1 MIDLNKHKDLF
12 IYLILSI
19 LFAITIQQFA
29 FYKGNSLHLLHAIKD
44 FESNKLQY
52 DWIANQTDHLPLFT
66 YFNNIIL
73 KIFSINFL
81 YLVHFILLSFCALFL
96 FLICKNIFEDL
107 NKISLS
113 LLWFSLFMFVYHEH
127 SLFGGVA
134 GQDVIN
140 EGYQPASYGVLFFIG
155 IYLYLIK
162 KNSYSIFFICLSASF
177 HPSYVLHSGFL
188 IIGILGYFFFQ
199 KEYKKFLKILVL
211 YSILIL
217 PITIYVIYNFLLLD
231 NEIILKGQ
239 NILLDRI
246 PHHASIENWF
256 SYKDL
261 ISILVYIVSI
271 TLIYQNKRIFIPL
284 SIFGFFSISL
294 TLIQFLTEIDSLAFT
309 FPWRTSVF
317 LMPLSTMII
326 ISFFLKKFLT
336 NKSNLNLLSSFIFI
350 FIWSFFFINNHF
362 LKDANRD
369 FYKKLELTEKININ
383 YESIN
388 RLLIPVDLMFIRMNT
403 GLPIFVDWKHHAF
416 KYSEIII
423 WKQRLDLA
431 QKFYSNQNLDSRKL
445 ILKEI
450 DLIEKISHILIDSKN
465 LPNNCKS
472 LIDDKK
478 FALVDAKLCY
488 NLD

>member
-1 MIDLNKHKDLF
+1 MIDQNKHKDLF
-12 IYLILSI
+12 IYLILSV

-29 FYKGNSLHLLHAIKD
+29 FYKGNSLHLLYAIKD
-44 FESNKLQY
+44 FEFNKLQY
-52 DWIANQTDHLPLFT
+52 DWIANQTNHLPLFT

-73 KIFSINFL
+73 KIFPVNFL
-81 YLVHFILLSFCALFL
+81 HSVHFILLSSCALFL
-96 FLICKNIFEDL
+96 FLICKYIFEDL

-162 KNSYSIFFICLSASF
+162 KNSYAIFFICLSASF

-211 YSILIL
+211 YSVLIL

-239 NILLDRI
+239 NILLERI

-271 TLIYQNKRIFIPL
+271 ILVYKNKRIFIPL

-294 TLIQFLTEIDSLAFT
+294 TLIQFLTEIDSLALS
-309 FPWRTSVF
+309 FPWRASVF
-317 LMPLSTMII
+317 LMPLSIMII
-326 ISFFLKKFLT
+326 ISYFLKKFLT
-336 NKSNLNLLSSFIFI
+336 NKSNLNLLSSFVFI
-350 FIWSFFFINNHF
+350 FIWSFFLINNHF
-362 LKDANRD
+362 LKDANKD
-369 FYKKLELTEKININ
+369 FYKELELTEKININ
-383 YESIN
+383 YKSIN
-388 RLLIPVDLMFIRMNT
+388 RLLIPVNLMNIRMNT

-416 KYSEIII
+416 KYNEIII
-423 WKQRLDLA
+423 WKQRLDLV
-431 QKFYSNQNLDSRKL
+431 QKFYKTKNYDFQKLNL
-445 ILKEI
+445 IEI
-450 DLIEKISHILIDSKN
+450 MKIEKISHILIEKDKLTKN
-465 LPNNCKS
+465 CVN
-472 LIDDKK
+472 LINDDIY
-478 FALVDAKLCY
+478 ALIEVKECY
-488 NLD
+488 

>member
-1 MIDLNKHKDLF
+1 MIDQNKHKDLF
-12 IYLILSI
+12 IYLILSV

-29 FYKGNSLHLLHAIKD
+29 FYKGNSLHLLYAIKD
-44 FESNKLQY
+44 FEFNKLQY
-52 DWIANQTDHLPLFT
+52 DWIANQTNHLPLFT

-73 KIFSINFL
+73 KIFPVNFL
-81 YLVHFILLSFCALFL
+81 HSVHFILLSSCALFL
-96 FLICKNIFEDL
+96 FLICKYIFEDL

-162 KNSYSIFFICLSASF
+162 KNSYAIFFICLSASF

-239 NILLDRI
+239 NILLERI

-271 TLIYQNKRIFIPL
+271 ILVYKNKRIFIPL
-284 SIFGFFSISL
+284 GIFGFFSISL
-294 TLIQFLTEIDSLAFT
+294 TLIQFLTEIDSLALT
-309 FPWRTSVF
+309 FPWRASVF
-317 LMPLSTMII
+317 LMPLSIMII
-326 ISFFLKKFLT
+326 ISYFLKKFLT
-336 NKSNLNLLSSFIFI
+336 NKSNLNLLSSFVFI
-350 FIWSFFFINNHF
+350 FIWSFFLINNHF
-362 LKDANRD
+362 LKDANKD
-369 FYKKLELTEKININ
+369 FYKELELTEKININ
-383 YESIN
+383 YKSIN
-388 RLLIPVDLMFIRMNT
+388 RLLIPVNLMNIRMNT

-416 KYSEIII
+416 KYNEIII
-423 WKQRLDLA
+423 WKQRLDLV
-431 QKFYSNQNLDSRKL
+431 QKFYNTKNYDFQKLNL
-445 ILKEI
+445 IEI
-450 DLIEKISHILIDSKN
+450 MKIEKISHILIEKDKLTKN
-465 LPNNCKS
+465 CVN
-472 LIDDKK
+472 LINDDIY
-478 FALVDAKLCY
+478 ALIEVKECY
-488 NLD
+488 

>member
-1 MIDLNKHKDLF
+1 MIDQNKHKDLF
-12 IYLILSI
+12 IYLILSV

-29 FYKGNSLHLLHAIKD
+29 FYKGNSLHLLYTIKD
-44 FESNKLQY
+44 FEFNKLQY
-52 DWIANQTDHLPLFT
+52 DWIANQTNHLPLFT

-73 KIFSINFL
+73 KIFPVNFL
-81 YLVHFILLSFCALFL
+81 HSVHFILLSSCALFL
-96 FLICKNIFEDL
+96 FLICKYIFEDL

-162 KNSYSIFFICLSASF
+162 KNSYAIFFICLSASF

-239 NILLDRI
+239 NILLERI

-271 TLIYQNKRIFIPL
+271 ILVYKNKRIFIPL
-284 SIFGFFSISL
+284 GIFGFFSISL
-294 TLIQFLTEIDSLAFT
+294 TLIQYLTEIDSLALT
-309 FPWRTSVF
+309 FPWRASVF
-317 LMPLSTMII
+317 LMPLSIMII
-326 ISFFLKKFLT
+326 ISYFLKKFLT
-336 NKSNLNLLSSFIFI
+336 NKSNLNLLSSFVFI
-350 FIWSFFFINNHF
+350 FIWSFFLINNHF
-362 LKDANRD
+362 LKDANKD
-369 FYKKLELTEKININ
+369 FYKELELTEKININ
-383 YESIN
+383 YKSIN
-388 RLLIPVDLMFIRMNT
+388 RLLIPVNLMNIRMNT

-416 KYSEIII
+416 KYNEIII
-423 WKQRLDLA
+423 WKQRLDLV
-431 QKFYSNQNLDSRKL
+431 QKFYNTKNYDFQKLNL
-445 ILKEI
+445 IEI
-450 DLIEKISHILIDSKN
+450 MKIEKISHILIEKDKLTKN
-465 LPNNCKS
+465 CVN
-472 LIDDKK
+472 LINDDIY
-478 FALVDAKLCY
+478 ALIEVKECY
-488 NLD
+488 

>member
-1 MIDLNKHKDLF
+1 MIDQNKHKDLF
-12 IYLILSI
+12 IYLILSV

-29 FYKGNSLHLLHAIKD
+29 FYKGNSLHLLYTIKD
-44 FESNKLQY
+44 FEFNKLQY
-52 DWIANQTDHLPLFT
+52 DWIANQTNHLPLFT

-73 KIFSINFL
+73 KIFPVNFL
-81 YLVHFILLSFCALFL
+81 HSVHFILLSSCALFL
-96 FLICKNIFEDL
+96 FLICKYIFEDL

-162 KNSYSIFFICLSASF
+162 KNSYAIFFICLSASF

-239 NILLDRI
+239 NILLERI

-271 TLIYQNKRIFIPL
+271 ILVYKNKRIFIPL
-284 SIFGFFSISL
+284 GIFGFFSISL
-294 TLIQFLTEIDSLAFT
+294 TLIQFLTEIDSLALT
-309 FPWRTSVF
+309 FPWRASVF
-317 LMPLSTMII
+317 LMPLSIMII
-326 ISFFLKKFLT
+326 ISYFLKKFLT
-336 NKSNLNLLSSFIFI
+336 NKSNLNLLSSFVFI
-350 FIWSFFFINNHF
+350 FIWSFFLINNHF
-362 LKDANRD
+362 LKDANKD
-369 FYKKLELTEKININ
+369 FYKELELTEKININ
-383 YESIN
+383 YKSIN
-388 RLLIPVDLMFIRMNT
+388 RLLIPVNLMNIRMNT

-416 KYSEIII
+416 KYNEIII
-423 WKQRLDLA
+423 WKQRLDLV
-431 QKFYSNQNLDSRKL
+431 QKFYKTKNYDFQKLNL
-445 ILKEI
+445 IEI
-450 DLIEKISHILIDSKN
+450 MKIEKISHILIEKDKLTKN
-465 LPNNCKS
+465 CVN
-472 LIDDKK
+472 LINDDIY
-478 FALVDAKLCY
+478 ALIEVKECY
-488 NLD
+488 

>member
-1 MIDLNKHKDLF
+1 MIDQNKHKDLF
-12 IYLILSI
+12 IYLILSV

-29 FYKGNSLHLLHAIKD
+29 FYKGNSLHLLYTIKD
-44 FESNKLQY
+44 FEFNKLQY
-52 DWIANQTDHLPLFT
+52 DWIANQTNHLPLFT

-73 KIFSINFL
+73 KIFPVNFL
-81 YLVHFILLSFCALFL
+81 HSVHFILLSSCALFL
-96 FLICKNIFEDL
+96 FLICKYIFEDL

-162 KNSYSIFFICLSASF
+162 KNSYAIFFICLSASF

-239 NILLDRI
+239 NILLERI

-271 TLIYQNKRIFIPL
+271 ILVYKNKRIFIPL
-284 SIFGFFSISL
+284 GIFGFFSISL
-294 TLIQFLTEIDSLAFT
+294 TLIQFLTEIDSLALT
-309 FPWRTSVF
+309 FPWRASVF
-317 LMPLSTMII
+317 LMPLSIMII
-326 ISFFLKKFLT
+326 ISYFLKKFLT
-336 NKSNLNLLSSFIFI
+336 NKSNLNLLSSFVFI
-350 FIWSFFFINNHF
+350 FIWSFFLINNHF
-362 LKDANRD
+362 LKDANKD
-369 FYKKLELTEKININ
+369 FYKELELTEKININ
-383 YESIN
+383 YKSIN
-388 RLLIPVDLMFIRMNT
+388 RLLIPVNLMNIRMNT
-403 GLPIFVDWKHHAF
+403 CLPIFVDWKHHAF
-416 KYSEIII
+416 KYNEIII
-423 WKQRLDLA
+423 WKQRLDLV
-431 QKFYSNQNLDSRKL
+431 QKFYNTKNYDFQKLNL
-445 ILKEI
+445 IEI
-450 DLIEKISHILIDSKN
+450 MKIEKISHILIEKDKLTKN
-465 LPNNCKS
+465 CVN
-472 LIDDKK
+472 LINDDIY
-478 FALVDAKLCY
+478 ALIEVKECY
-488 NLD
+488 

>member
-19 LFAITIQQFA
+19 LFTVTIQQFA

-52 DWIANQTDHLPLFT
+52 DWIANQTNHLPLFT

-73 KIFSINFL
+73 KIFPVNFL
-81 YLVHFILLSFCALFL
+81 HSIHFILLSFCALFL
-96 FLICKNIFEDL
+96 FLISKYIFEDL

-113 LLWFSLFMFVYHEH
+113 LLWFSLLIFVYHEH

-140 EGYQPASYGVLFFIG
+140 EGYQPASFGVLFFIG
-155 IYLYLIK
+155 IYFYLIK
-162 KNSYSIFFICLSASF
+162 KNFYAIFFICLSASF

-188 IIGILGYFFFQ
+188 IIGILSYFFFQ
-199 KEYKKFLKILVL
+199 KEYKKLLKILFL

-231 NEIILKGQ
+231 NEIIIKGQ
-239 NILLDRI
+239 NILLERI

-261 ISILVYIVSI
+261 ISIFVYIVSI
-271 TLIYQNKRIFIPL
+271 ILIYKNKRIFIPL

-294 TLIQFLTEIDSLAFT
+294 TLIQFLTEIDSLALT

-317 LMPLSTMII
+317 LMPLSIMII
-326 ISFFLKKFLT
+326 ISYFLKKFLT
-336 NKSNLNLLSSFIFI
+336 NKSNLNLLSSLVFIFT
-350 FIWSFFFINNHF
+350 WSFFLINNHF
-362 LKDANRD
+362 LKDANKD

-383 YESIN
+383 YNSIN
-388 RLLIPVDLMFIRMNT
+388 RLLIPVDLMHIRMNT

-431 QKFYSNQNLDSRKL
+431 QKFYSNQNFDDRKL
-445 ILKEI
+445 ILNEI
-450 DLIEKISHILIDSKN
+450 SLIEKVSHILIKSKN
-465 LPNNCKS
+465 LPDNCKS

-478 FALVDAKLCY
+478 FALVSAKLCY
-488 NLD
+488 GLY

>member
-1 MIDLNKHKDLF
+1 MIDQNKHKDLF
-12 IYLILSI
+12 IYLILSV

-29 FYKGNSLHLLHAIKD
+29 FYKGNSLHLLYTIKD
-44 FESNKLQY
+44 FEFNKLQY
-52 DWIANQTDHLPLFT
+52 DWIANQTNHLPLFT

-73 KIFSINFL
+73 KIFPVNFL
-81 YLVHFILLSFCALFL
+81 HSVHFILLSSCALFL
-96 FLICKNIFEDL
+96 FLICKYIFEDL

-162 KNSYSIFFICLSASF
+162 KNSYAIFFICLSASF

-239 NILLDRI
+239 NILLERI

-271 TLIYQNKRIFIPL
+271 ILVYKNKRIFIPL
-284 SIFGFFSISL
+284 GIFGFFSISL
-294 TLIQFLTEIDSLAFT
+294 TLIQYLTEIDSLALT
-309 FPWRTSVF
+309 FPWRASVF
-317 LMPLSTMII
+317 LMPLSIMII
-326 ISFFLKKFLT
+326 ISYFLKKFLT
-336 NKSNLNLLSSFIFI
+336 NKSNLNLLSSFVFI
-350 FIWSFFFINNHF
+350 FIWSFFLINNHF
-362 LKDANRD
+362 LKDANKD
-369 FYKKLELTEKININ
+369 FYKELELTEKININ
-383 YESIN
+383 YKSIN
-388 RLLIPVDLMFIRMNT
+388 RLLIPVNLMNIRMNT

-416 KYSEIII
+416 KYNEIII
-423 WKQRLDLA
+423 WKQRLDLV
-431 QKFYSNQNLDSRKL
+431 QKFYKTKNYDFQKLNL
-445 ILKEI
+445 IEI
-450 DLIEKISHILIDSKN
+450 MKIEKISHILIEKDKLTKN
-465 LPNNCKS
+465 CVN
-472 LIDDKK
+472 LINDDIY
-478 FALVDAKLCY
+478 ALIEVKECY
-488 NLD
+488 

>member
-1 MIDLNKHKDLF
+1 MIDQNKHKDLF
-12 IYLILSI
+12 IYLILSV

-29 FYKGNSLHLLHAIKD
+29 FYKGNSLHLLYTIKD
-44 FESNKLQY
+44 FEFNKLQY
-52 DWIANQTDHLPLFT
+52 DWIANQTNHLPLFT

-73 KIFSINFL
+73 KIFPVNFL
-81 YLVHFILLSFCALFL
+81 HSVHFILLSSCALFL
-96 FLICKNIFEDL
+96 FLICKYIFEDL

-162 KNSYSIFFICLSASF
+162 KNSYAIFFICLSASF

-239 NILLDRI
+239 NILLERI

-271 TLIYQNKRIFIPL
+271 ILVYKNKRIFIPL
-284 SIFGFFSISL
+284 GIFGFFSISL
-294 TLIQFLTEIDSLAFT
+294 TLIQFLTEIDSLALT
-309 FPWRTSVF
+309 FPWRASVF
-317 LMPLSTMII
+317 LMPLSIMII
-326 ISFFLKKFLT
+326 ISYFLKKFLT
-336 NKSNLNLLSSFIFI
+336 NKSNLNLLSSFVFI
-350 FIWSFFFINNHF
+350 FIWSFFLINNHF
-362 LKDANRD
+362 LKDDNKD
-369 FYKKLELTEKININ
+369 FYKELELTEKININ
-383 YESIN
+383 YKSIN
-388 RLLIPVDLMFIRMNT
+388 RLLIPVNLMNIRMNT

-416 KYSEIII
+416 KYNEIII
-423 WKQRLDLA
+423 WKQRLDLV
-431 QKFYSNQNLDSRKL
+431 QKFYKTKNYDFQKLNL
-445 ILKEI
+445 IEI
-450 DLIEKISHILIDSKN
+450 MKIEKISHILIEKDKLTKN
-465 LPNNCKS
+465 CVN
-472 LIDDKK
+472 LINDDIY
-478 FALVDAKLCY
+478 ALIEVKECY
-488 NLD
+488 

>member
-1 MIDLNKHKDLF
+1 MIDQNKHKDLF
-12 IYLILSI
+12 IYLILSV

-29 FYKGNSLHLLHAIKD
+29 FYKGNSLHLLYAIKD
-44 FESNKLQY
+44 FEFNKLQY
-52 DWIANQTDHLPLFT
+52 DWIANQTNHLPLFT

-73 KIFSINFL
+73 KIFPVNFL
-81 YLVHFILLSFCALFL
+81 HSVHFILLSSCALFL
-96 FLICKNIFEDL
+96 FLICKYIFEDL

-162 KNSYSIFFICLSASF
+162 KNSYAIFFICLSASF

-239 NILLDRI
+239 NILLERI

-271 TLIYQNKRIFIPL
+271 ILVYKNKRIFIPL
-284 SIFGFFSISL
+284 GIFGFFSISL
-294 TLIQFLTEIDSLAFT
+294 TLIQYLTEIDSLALT
-309 FPWRTSVF
+309 FPWRASVF
-317 LMPLSTMII
+317 LMPLSIMII
-326 ISFFLKKFLT
+326 ISYFLKKFLT
-336 NKSNLNLLSSFIFI
+336 NKSNLNLLSSFVFI
-350 FIWSFFFINNHF
+350 FIWSFFLINNHF
-362 LKDANRD
+362 LKDANKD
-369 FYKKLELTEKININ
+369 FYKELELTEKININ
-383 YESIN
+383 YKSIN
-388 RLLIPVDLMFIRMNT
+388 RLLIPVNLMNIRMNT

-416 KYSEIII
+416 KYNEIII
-423 WKQRLDLA
+423 WKQRLDLV
-431 QKFYSNQNLDSRKL
+431 QKFYKTKNYDFQKLNL
-445 ILKEI
+445 IEI
-450 DLIEKISHILIDSKN
+450 MKIEKISHILIEKDKLTKN
-465 LPNNCKS
+465 CVN
-472 LIDDKK
+472 LINDDIY
-478 FALVDAKLCY
+478 ALIEVKECY
-488 NLD
+488 

>member
-1 MIDLNKHKDLF
+1 MIDQNKHKDLF
-12 IYLILSI
+12 IYLILSV

-29 FYKGNSLHLLHAIKD
+29 FYKGNSLHLLYAIKD
-44 FESNKLQY
+44 FEFNKLQY
-52 DWIANQTDHLPLFT
+52 DWIANQTNHLPLFT

-73 KIFSINFL
+73 KIFPVNFL
-81 YLVHFILLSFCALFL
+81 HSVHFILLSSCALFL
-96 FLICKNIFEDL
+96 FLICKYIFEDL

-162 KNSYSIFFICLSASF
+162 KNSYAIFFICLSASF

-239 NILLDRI
+239 NILLERI

-271 TLIYQNKRIFIPL
+271 ILVYKNKRIFIPL
-284 SIFGFFSISL
+284 GIFGFFSISL
-294 TLIQFLTEIDSLAFT
+294 TLIQFLTEIDSLALT
-309 FPWRTSVF
+309 FPWRASVF
-317 LMPLSTMII
+317 LMPLSIMII
-326 ISFFLKKFLT
+326 ISYFLKKFLT
-336 NKSNLNLLSSFIFI
+336 NKSNLNLLSSFVFI
-350 FIWSFFFINNHF
+350 FIWSFFLINNHF
-362 LKDANRD
+362 LKDANKD
-369 FYKKLELTEKININ
+369 FYKELELTEKININ
-383 YESIN
+383 YKSIN
-388 RLLIPVDLMFIRMNT
+388 RLLIPVNLMNIRMNT

-416 KYSEIII
+416 KYNEIII
-423 WKQRLDLA
+423 WKQRLDLV
-431 QKFYSNQNLDSRKL
+431 QKFYKTKNYDFQKLNL
-445 ILKEI
+445 IEI
-450 DLIEKISHILIDSKN
+450 MKIEKISHILIEKDKLTKN
-465 LPNNCKS
+465 CVN
-472 LIDDKK
+472 LINDDIY
-478 FALVDAKLCY
+478 ALIEVKECY
-488 NLD
+488 